1 MYLIPWVRWRGSGWI
16 SEFVWRH
23 RRRFEIWESWNWEF
37 WQFGNLETWTS
48 GTWKSE
54 NLGSKQI
61 QQWKSSKYVLPTM
74 LARSGLVGKFLRPF
88 FMPYQAI
95 SHGPTKTKKTCRN
108 FDYLLWWA
116 HRPYSP
122 GLGCCCYPPL
132 AGMYVDDPPVAGMH
146 VDSGEATDAKPETEF
161 DRSYYCPPQGG
172 RVHEWVHTAPHR
184 RTAARAANGV
194 LLYCYIIV
202 QWLVGALLHGGSAI
216 WNLLSSHR
224 VIDSDR
230 TKNSHPIFISPKIVQ
245 WFTMGQ
251 SEVQSEGF
259 WCYYNEDLGNSLG
272 EAAWKGKM
280 KLIMVPRCTFRCALP
295 KMSARPKSHRAHS
308 GYIAILAIH

>member
-1 MYLIPWVRWRGSGWI
+1 MYEVFTNPASRSWHWKRGERAMYLIPWVRWRGSGWI
-16 SEFVWRH
+16 SQFVWRH
-23 RRRFEIWESWNWEF
+23 QQRLEIWESWNWEF

-61 QQWKSSKYVLPTM
+61 QQWRSSKYVSPKM

-95 SHGPTKTKKTCRN
+95 SHWPKKRKKETTCRN

-116 HRPYSP
+116 RRPYSP
-122 GLGCCCYPPL
+122 GLGCCCFPPL
-132 AGMYVDDPPVAGMH
+132 AGMYVRRFSAELWSTCGGDALGCIRILEKQRMR
-146 VDSGEATDAKPETEF
+146 SLKQSLTGATGGQSSWVSTH
-161 DRSYYCPPQGG
+161 CPPQADSSKGCQWG
-172 RVHEWVHTAPHR
+172 AI
-184 RTAARAANGV
+184 V
-194 LLYCYIIV
+194 LLHHSTMIGGCIV
-202 QWLVGALLHGGSAI
+202 GGSAI

-230 TKNSHPIFISPKIVQ
+230 TKKSHPISISPKIVQ

-259 WCYYNEDLGNSLG
+259 WCY
-272 EAAWKGKM
+272 
-280 KLIMVPRCTFRCALP
+280 
-295 KMSARPKSHRAHS
+295 
-308 GYIAILAIH
+308 